1 MLQSVRKAVSM
12 PELPVQTLLSAGV
25 LLSFLWLVVHNRIHP
40 VVIYFLQLYL
50 QF

>member
-1 MLQSVRKAVSM
+1 MLQSVRKIISI

-25 LLSFLWLVVHNRIHP
+25 LVSFLWLLLHNRIHP
-40 VVIYFLQLYL
+40 VIIYCLQLYL